1 MRVLVAGATG
11 AIGRRLVPELI
22 SRSHHVV
29 GTSRT
34 PENAAALRSLGAV
47 PAVLD
52 LLDPAAVTDLVSRIE
67 PEAIVHEATALSGL
81 SDMKHFDRSFE
92 TTNRLRTEGT
102 DALLAVAREAG
113 VERFVAQSY
122 AGWPYAREGG
132 PVKTESD
139 TLDPRAG
146 VRASAPRTRRRPRA
160 PRRN

>member
-92 TTNRLRTEGT
+92 TT
-102 DALLAVAREAG
+102 
-113 VERFVAQSY
+113 
-122 AGWPYAREGG
+122 
-132 PVKTESD
+132 K
-139 TLDPRAG
+139 
-146 VRASAPRTRRRPRA
+146 TRRRPRA